1 MASSQHRVGKVRPP
15 RVQITYDVEDG
26 DALEKRELPMV
37 VGVVSDLAGDSEDP
51 AEYKDREFV
60 EVEPGGVD
68 KLMSR
73 IGPTVSI
80 EVKDE
85 ITGEEDKD
93 IKANLQFN
101 SIDDFSPMGVAAQ
114 LPQTAKLL
122 EARQRL
128 ADLFGK
134 VEANDKLD
142 GILADILADDDKRD
156 TLREQLDNL
165 DGDGSKG
172 DE

>member
-15 RVQITYDVEDG
+15 RVNITYDVEDG
-26 DALEKRELPMV
+26 DAVEKRELPMT
-37 VGVVSDLAGDSEDP
+37 VGVVSDLSGDSDDP
-51 AEYKDREFV
+51 NEYKDREFV

-80 EVKDE
+80 EVNDE
-85 ITGEEDKD
+85 ITGEEDKK
-93 IKANLQFN
+93 IRANLQFN
-101 SIDDFSPMGVAAQ
+101 SVDDFSPLGVAAQ

-142 GILADILADDDKRD
+142 GILADILEDSEKRD
-156 TLREQLDNL
+156 VLRQQLDSL
-165 DGDGSKG
+165 DGSEG